1 MFFLICFIT
10 SFIIA
15 FASIPTIIRIASRLQ
30 LFDEPNER
38 KLHTRRTPLLGGV
51 AVFAAMIFS
60 FTLGAAPFFE
70 KQHLFIITSLILIFF
85 FGLRDDIAPL
95 APIKKL
101 SGQITASVILILFC
115 KIKLESLHG
124 LFGIHVLNDT
134 TSFFLTL
141 LGILFVVNSYNLID
155 GIDGL
160 ASGLGII
167 ASLVFASL
175 FYIYNDPLMSVLA
188 LSLAGALMGF
198 FPYNFR
204 NAKIFLGDTGTMTIG
219 FVLSIFAFRFIEL
232 ARSVNIDSWFSYRAA
247 PVVVFAILVIPMI
260 DTLRVF
266 TIRIFKKGSPFI
278 ADRNHIHHR
287 LLELGCKPHQV
298 CVLLYLVNTLFI
310 LSAWFFRHN
319 NPTFVLYSLIAI
331 ALVLTQLPIVLLHFK
346 KRRQI
351 IENCNP

>member
-10 SFIIA
+10 AFVIA

-38 KLHTRRTPLLGGV
+38 KLHIRRTPLLGGV

-60 FTLGAAPFFE
+60 FTLGAAPYFE

-101 SGQITASVILILFC
+101 SGQLTAAVILILFC
-115 KIKLESLHG
+115 KIRLESLHG
-124 LFGIHVLNDT
+124 LFGIHALNEYA
-134 TSFFLTL
+134 SFFLTL
-141 LGILFVVNSYNLID
+141 LGMLFVVNSYNLID

-167 ASLVFASL
+167 ASLVFSIL
-175 FYIYNDPLMSVLA
+175 FYIYNDPLMSVLS
-188 LSLAGALMGF
+188 LSLCGALMGF

-219 FVLSIFAFRFIEL
+219 FVLSIFAFRFIEISRV
-232 ARSVNIDSWFSYRAA
+232 ANIDSWFNYQVA
-247 PVVVFAILVIPMI
+247 PVVVFAVLVIPMI

-266 TIRIFKKGSPFI
+266 TIRIFKKQSPFV

-287 LLELGCKPHQV
+287 LLELGFKPHQV
-298 CVLLYLVNTLFI
+298 CILLYLVNTLFI
-310 LSAWFFRHN
+310 LSAWIFRYES
-319 NPTFVLYSLIAI
+319 PSFLLYSFIATALI
-331 ALVLTQLPIVLLHFK
+331 LTQLPVVFLHFK
-346 KRRQI
+346 KRGQI
-351 IENCNP
+351 I